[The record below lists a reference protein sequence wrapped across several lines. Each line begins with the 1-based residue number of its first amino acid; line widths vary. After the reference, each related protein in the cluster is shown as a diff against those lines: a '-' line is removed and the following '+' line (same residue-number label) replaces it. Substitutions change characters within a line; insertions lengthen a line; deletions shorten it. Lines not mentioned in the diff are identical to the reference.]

1 MTKLT
6 DAQIRAMSEKHH
18 AEALAEWAQPNAL
31 DAKAAEIAA
40 LRQDA
45 KRYRYMRGFERTTV
59 ANEISDLS
67 WSSSFETQDEI
78 DDAIDD
84 AISQAVQP

>member
-1 MTKLT
+1 MKLQNELI
-6 DAQIRAMSEKHH
+6 AVQ
-18 AEALAEWAQPNAL
+18 Q
-31 DAKAAEIAA
+31 AKITELNAEIAA

-59 ANEISDLS
+59 ANEIGDLS

-84 AISQAVQP
+84 AIAQAVQP